1 MDRTPNRIQE
11 QLGSVTDRKPTDPEA
26 KGPLIE
32 EVNAAT
38 KSPEK
43 APLMPAERETDHG
56 YRRRE
61 AIWSELHSPEEAGLP
76 EVDPRAIGDAT
87 GNKRGEE

>member
-1 MDRTPNRIQE
+1 MDQTPNRIQE
-11 QLGSVTDRKPTDPEA
+11 QHESVTDRKPTDPEG

-43 APLMPAERETDHG
+43 DPLMPAGGETDHG
-56 YRRRE
+56 YKRRE

-76 EVDPRAIGDAT
+76 EVDPRATGDAV
-87 GNKRGEE
+87 GNKRREQ